1 MKAERETS
9 ARQPSQ
15 EPSGEIWLLVFFWF
29 FFFLPSNLRSDLHKQ
44 RGHKAAPLRLG
55 SALPSAAELGTAGTA
70 GAINTPRT
78 HTSTSGP
85 PGTCVSVCMCGGG

>member
-15 EPSGEIWLLVFFWF
+15 ELY
-29 FFFLPSNLRSDLHKQ
+29 FFFLPSNLRSALHKQ

-55 SALPSAAELGTAGTA
+55 SALPRAAELRTAGTA

-85 PGTCVSVCMCGGG
+85 PSTGVRECVRG